1 MILNP
6 PGVGGWGGRG
16 GCSENPLTKT
26 VARKTE
32 KATHPYMEFTSLH
45 CKSSSGESCT
55 VFIMEQYSQKI

>member
-6 PGVGGWGGRG
+6 PGGGGRG

-55 VFIMEQYSQKI
+55 VFIMEQ